1 MLNLPTQPVKAE
13 MKNPMKLIVM
23 GKPKTGKT
31 TAVAA
36 LKDCLV
42 INFEDKKQTADGM
55 IHYMEDVSMKSLT
68 ELANEIES
76 MGKPYK
82 YIALD
87 TITKLEELLW
97 KEAERLYMSTPTG
110 VNWIKKNAE
119 GKLLPTCGKYK
130 YKELIFLPNGSA
142 YQFLTKTITK
152 VINKFEQLAENI
164 IFIAHVKDTML
175 MKDGV
180 EFTSLDLNL
189 TGKNKGILA
198 QMAHAIGYIE
208 RRGKQNFIQFK
219 PSDDVLAGCKIK
231 RLEGKEF
238 LLSEYNEEGDL
249 VTYWDNIYVD

>member
-1 MLNLPTQPVKAE
+1 MLNLPTKPVKAE
-13 MKNPMKLIVM
+13 MKNPLKLVVM
-23 GKPKTGKT
+23 GKPKIGKT
-31 TAVAA
+31 TSVAA

-42 INFEDKKQTADGM
+42 VNFEDKVQTADGM
-55 IHYMEDVSMKSLT
+55 IHYMTDLSTKSLND
-68 ELANEIES
+68 LGAEIEK
-76 MGKPYK
+76 MGRPYK

-110 VNWIKKNAE
+110 SNWIKKDKD
-119 GKLLPTCGKYK
+119 GKILPTCGKYK
-130 YKELIFLPNGSA
+130 YKELIFLPNGSG
-142 YQFLTKTITK
+142 YQFLTKVLNK
-152 VINKFEQLAENI
+152 VISKFEQFAEYI

-180 EFTSLDLNL
+180 EFSSLDINL

-208 RRGKQNFIQFK
+208 RRGKQNYIQFK
-219 PSDDVLAGCKIK
+219 PSDDVLAGCKVK

-238 LLSEYNEEGDL
+238 LLSEYDEEGNL
-249 VTYWDNIYVD
+249 VTYWENIYVD